1 MALDAGVH
9 VALTEREA
17 RSLVLAAT
25 LVADV
30 LRPELFWR
38 DGSVSESPLVTA
50 CQVLVAACERCGV
63 EVGLGERRIELA
75 PRTRGGAPR
84 RR

>member
-1 MALDAGVH
+1 VRPGAGVH
-9 VALTEREA
+9 VDLTEREV
-17 RSLVLAAT
+17 RSLALAAT

-50 CQVLVAACERCGV
+50 YQVLLAACERVGV
-63 EVGLGERRIELA
+63 DLGLATGRAEPDPPSLA
-75 PRTRGGAPR
+75 PGA
-84 RR
+84 